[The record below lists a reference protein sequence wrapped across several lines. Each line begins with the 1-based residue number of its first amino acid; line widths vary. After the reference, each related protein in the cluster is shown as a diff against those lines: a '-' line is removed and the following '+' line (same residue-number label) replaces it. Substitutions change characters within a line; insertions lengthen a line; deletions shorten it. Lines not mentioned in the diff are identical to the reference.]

1 VTASALQQMFLFQ
14 EELCAARLGSGE
26 SEMGDLKEFLERQLA
41 AAWEEQSCG
50 HTCCA
55 QVRLQVIAD
64 LKDLNVQG
72 DANVTSAKAS

>member
-1 VTASALQQMFLFQ
+1 
-14 EELCAARLGSGE
+14 
-26 SEMGDLKEFLERQLA
+26 MGDLKEFLERQLA

-64 LKDLNVQG
+64 LQEFSVQ
-72 DANVTSAKAS
+72 DDENITSAKAS

>member
-1 VTASALQQMFLFQ
+1 
-14 EELCAARLGSGE
+14 
-26 SEMGDLKEFLERQLA
+26 MGDLKEFLERQLA

-64 LKDLNVQG
+64 LKELTVQE
-72 DANVTSAKAS
+72 DERVQPANAR